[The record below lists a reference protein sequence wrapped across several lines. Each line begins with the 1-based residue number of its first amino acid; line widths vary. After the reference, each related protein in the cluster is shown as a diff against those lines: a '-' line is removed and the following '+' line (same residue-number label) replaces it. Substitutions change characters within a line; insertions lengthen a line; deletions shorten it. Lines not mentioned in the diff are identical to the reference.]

1 MCMQEKLNW
10 LREQIEM
17 RIVGL
22 SWTEWKTPWSSSA
35 DESVGTIDQLRA
47 HLEQVLEAEKAL
59 VQRGELPCK
68 STALSSAEALAAEC
82 PTPQMRRKTLK
93 TLGTPT
99 VQAAAL
105 SSDVTEL
112 SADDVLAAALR
123 KRVELEA
130 TGEIDMVS
138 DRQPYDAGKG
148 PTPDCSLVGRKLEI
162 RWRYRHKETGE
173 PVYIWCE
180 GEVVQVTDS
189 HKCQRLSFTH
199 AMTCACI

>member
-1 MCMQEKLNW
+1 MS
-10 LREQIEM
+10 
-17 RIVGL
+17 G
-22 SWTEWKTPWSSSA
+22 
-35 DESVGTIDQLRA
+35 SVGRNGKRPGHHRQTRASVRSTSFEHA

-123 KRVELEA
+123 KRASSSRPREKLTWSA
-130 TGEIDMVS
+130 TVS
-138 DRQPYDAGKG
+138 HMMQGKG
-148 PTPDCSLVGRKLEI
+148 PHLIVRSWGGSSKYVGVTGIRRRASQSTYGAKAKLC
-162 RWRYRHKETGE
+162 R
-173 PVYIWCE
+173 
-180 GEVVQVTDS
+180 
-189 HKCQRLSFTH
+189 
-199 AMTCACI
+199 